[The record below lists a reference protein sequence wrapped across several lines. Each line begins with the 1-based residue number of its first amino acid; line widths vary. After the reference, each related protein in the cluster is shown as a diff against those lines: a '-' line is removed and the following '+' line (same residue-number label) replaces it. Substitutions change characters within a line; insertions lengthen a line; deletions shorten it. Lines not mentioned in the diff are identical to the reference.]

1 VHSICWS
8 CCSFERLNLSRI
20 FLFSPSLSSLPR
32 TSFTGWQLNPRSDH
46 ALRLRHCLTDVM
58 FDGFSRSFA
67 PMEKFLQL
75 LTHSARLG
83 TSLWT
88 ARRMYG
94 LLDQRRELSRK
105 LDARDLI
112 DLCIRTYKQFYE
124 DEVALPTVTKN
135 PKGMSYRPKLVPYD
149 MNSIV
154 NQLPVRFDRE
164 PLHGVRFCAPRN
176 ISQFGWDIVCVSLS
190 CSHVRHRLGD
200 RPYERQYVTSNKNSF
215 VQHHGLP
222 VGFTNQGIMSEKT
235 RFLHW
240 KQSL

>member
-1 VHSICWS
+1 MAAESKIGS
-8 CCSFERLNLSRI
+8 CTQVIRSNGEI
-20 FLFSPSLSSLPR
+20 FAVAHPQRKTGYKSVNSETNVR
-32 TSFTGWQLNPRSDH
+32 T
-46 ALRLRHCLTDVM
+46 
-58 FDGFSRSFA
+58 
-67 PMEKFLQL
+67 
-75 LTHSARLG
+75 LG
-83 TSLWT
+83 SKT
-88 ARRMYG
+88 
-94 LLDQRRELSRK
+94 
-105 LDARDLI
+105 
-112 DLCIRTYKQFYE
+112 TYKQFYE

-176 ISQFGWDIVCVSLS
+176 ISQFG
-190 CSHVRHRLGD
+190 LGD